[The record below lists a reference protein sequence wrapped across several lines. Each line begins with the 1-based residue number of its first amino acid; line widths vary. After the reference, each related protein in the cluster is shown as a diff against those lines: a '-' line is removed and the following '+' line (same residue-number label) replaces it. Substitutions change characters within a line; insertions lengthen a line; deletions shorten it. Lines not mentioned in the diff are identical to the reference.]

1 MIVELLVNL
10 ITGVI
15 KLLAVPFNILPD
27 TPEVLINSMNYLF
40 DTIFEH
46 LDFISFFV
54 NVGTLKTVATI
65 AIIIWTLNKTYTFLL
80 WVIHK
85 LPFSID

>member
-1 MIVELLVNL
+1 MIVELLINL
-10 ITGVI
+10 ITVVI

-27 TPEVLINSMNYLF
+27 TPEALVNAVNYLF
-40 DTIFEH
+40 DTIFSH

-54 NVGTLKTVATI
+54 NVSTLKSVASI
-65 AIIIWTLNKTYTFLL
+65 AIVIWTINHSYNFLL